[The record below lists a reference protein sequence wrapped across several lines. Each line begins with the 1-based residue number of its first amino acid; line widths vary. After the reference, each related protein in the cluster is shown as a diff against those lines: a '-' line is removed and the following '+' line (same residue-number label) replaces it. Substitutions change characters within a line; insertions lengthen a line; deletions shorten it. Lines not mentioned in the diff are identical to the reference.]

1 MAQRRAEQPM
11 RERQTRAEKK
21 AATRER
27 LLRAAETI
35 AARHGLSR
43 ITLDAVADAAGV
55 TKGAIY
61 SNFESKE
68 ELVLEVSARLTPG
81 LDLTSEILDASTSI
95 PDLLGRLGPAL
106 AEIVRG
112 KPKQAVLAAEMD
124 VLLMRDAK
132 LRRALAEEQRLRREA
147 PDDAYQWF
155 AARADE
161 LPLPLE
167 QFVEVVNALAIGL
180 LVRRMTQGA
189 EVVSDEL
196 MTWAFSRLALRPA
209 D

>member
-1 MAQRRAEQPM
+1 
-11 RERQTRAEKK
+11 
-21 AATRER
+21 
-27 LLRAAETI
+27 LRAAETI
-35 AARHGLSR
+35 AARQGLSR
-43 ITLDAVADAAGV
+43 ITLDAVAEAAGV

-68 ELVLEVSARLTPG
+68 ELLLEVSTRLTPG
-81 LDLTSEILDASTSI
+81 LDLTTEILQASSSI
-95 PDLLGRLGPAL
+95 PDLLRRLGPAL

-132 LRRALAEEQRLRREA
+132 LRRALADEQHRRREG
-147 PDDAYQWF
+147 PDEAYAWF
-155 AARADE
+155 EARADE

-167 QFVEVVNALAIGL
+167 QFVEVANALAIGL

-189 EVVSDEL
+189 EAVPDEL
-196 MTWAFSRLALRPA
+196 MTWAFSRLALRP
-209 D
+209 DD

>member
-1 MAQRRAEQPM
+1 MAQRQPAP
-11 RERQTRAEKK
+11 RRSRAEKK
-21 AATRER
+21 AETRER

-35 AARHGLSR
+35 AAKHGLSN

-61 SNFESKE
+61 SNIESKE
-68 ELVLEVSARLTPG
+68 ELVLEVSTRLTPG
-81 LDLTSEILDASTSI
+81 LDLTADILDASTSI
-95 PDLLGRLGPAL
+95 PDLLARLGPAL

-132 LRRALAEEQRLRREA
+132 LRRALAEAERRLRGATDPALAWFEA
-147 PDDAYQWF
+147 H
-155 AARADE
+155 ADE

-189 EVVSDEL
+189 EAVPDEL
-196 MTWAFSRLALRPA
+196 MSWAFSRLALRP
-209 D
+209 DD

>member
-1 MAQRRAEQPM
+1 MAHAP
-11 RERQTRAEKK
+11 RQSRAEKK
-21 AATRER
+21 AETRER

-35 AARHGLSR
+35 AAKHGLSR
-43 ITLDAVADAAGV
+43 ITLDAVAEAAGV

-68 ELVLEVSARLTPG
+68 ELVLEVSSRLTPG
-81 LDLTSEILDASTSI
+81 LDLTTEMLNTSTSV
-95 PDLLGRLGPAL
+95 PDLLARLGPAL
-106 AEIVRG
+106 AEIVRS
-112 KPKQAVLAAEMD
+112 KPKQAVLAAELD

-132 LRRALAEEQRLRREA
+132 LRRALADEQRRRRED
-147 PDDAYQWF
+147 PDEAYQWF
-155 AARADE
+155 ATRADE

-189 EVVSDEL
+189 EAVPDEL
-196 MTWAFSRLALRPA
+196 MTWAFSRLALRP
-209 D
+209 DD

>member
-1 MAQRRAEQPM
+1 MAQPQ
-11 RERQTRAEKK
+11 RQSRAEKK
-21 AATRER
+21 AETRER

-35 AARHGLSR
+35 AAKHGLSR
-43 ITLDAVADAAGV
+43 ITLDAVAEAAGV

-61 SNFESKE
+61 SNFDSKE
-68 ELVLEVSARLTPG
+68 ELLLEVSTRLTPG
-81 LDLTSEILDASTSI
+81 LDLTKAMLDASSSV
-95 PDLLGRLGPAL
+95 PDLLARLGPAL
-106 AEIVRG
+106 ADIVRS

-132 LRRALAEEQRLRREA
+132 LRRALADEQSRRRED
-147 PDDAYQWF
+147 PDEAYQWF

-167 QFVEVVNALAIGL
+167 QFVEVANALAIGL

-189 EVVSDEL
+189 DAVPDEL
-196 MTWAFSRLALRPA
+196 MTWAFSRLALRP
-209 D
+209 DD